1 MRMPSFEMDGWRLKD
16 GEQLHAD
23 APATFHIPDLALR
36 KILQFGDLAKLV
48 FEIDIEG
55 REFPAVERMLVTIR
69 EKISGGYIG
78 TLGNKPAS
86 IPENDRLWVGTEL
99 PFEYR
104 HIVDVVPADEE
115 SLAEAR
121 APAPIPW
128 DRSS

>member
-16 GEQLHAD
+16 GEQLHRD
-23 APATFHIPDLALR
+23 APATFHIPDLLLR
-36 KILQFGDLAKLV
+36 KLLDPGDYAKLV

-55 REFPAVERMLVTIR
+55 EEFPSVERMWVIIR
-69 EKISGGYIG
+69 EKISGGYVG
-78 TLGNKPAS
+78 MLENKPAS

-104 HIVDVVPADEE
+104 HIVDASPGDEE
-115 SLAEAR
+115 TRAAAR
-121 APAPIPW
+121 APVPIPW

>member
-1 MRMPSFEMDGWRLKD
+1 MAGVSRTARCFI
-16 GEQLHAD
+16 
-23 APATFHIPDLALR
+23 ATRTFQIPDLALR
-36 KILQFGDLAKLV
+36 KILRLGDLVKLV

-55 REFPAVERMLVTIR
+55 REFPAVERMWVTIR
-69 EKISGGYIG
+69 ENISGVG

-104 HIVDVVPADEE
+104 HIVDVGPADEE
-115 SLAEAR
+115 RLAEAR